1 MAKAAGNVSHR
12 GLTSAKQ
19 LLWCANK
26 RGITSDLRPRWQ
38 TQLHP
43 LCAEPSAM
51 LGFSGRA
58 SRDQKQHRGNPWGT
72 SEGTRRLPQM
82 GTERAQPQ
90 GCTVWGLSDAPPF
103 AHHHS
108 QTQTLP
114 PEQTV
119 QNPPTLQSPSS
130 FLAQHLEAER
140 GYRSGNGWKCPR
152 SNPFAPYHFRLSP
165 HGHQHTQW
173 TRGEA

>member
-1 MAKAAGNVSHR
+1 MAKPAGNVSHR

-19 LLWCANK
+19 LLWCVNK
-26 RGITSDLRPRWQ
+26 RGVTSNLKPRWQ

-43 LCAEPSAM
+43 FCAEPSAM

-72 SEGTRRLPQM
+72 SEGTRRLPRTD
-82 GTERAQPQ
+82 TEWAQPL

-114 PEQTV
+114 PEQVV
-119 QNPPTLQSPSS
+119 QIHQPCRAPPAFWHSTRKLSVVTCQGM
-130 FLAQHLEAER
+130 A
-140 GYRSGNGWKCPR
+140 GNAHIPI
-152 SNPFAPYHFRLSP
+152 SLAPYPFRLSP
-165 HGHQHTQW
+165 HGH
-173 TRGEA
+173 